1 MNVKHF
7 VQATVHNVRQFFRSM
22 ISQPNENPPNIPFQ
36 SGEAQSPFSG
46 APANPSMTIENAE
59 SSASHTE
66 QIIGVHDERELHIAE
81 AWSAPETLDGPEQS
95 LPPALSLGEIDP
107 VLPAQAEPSLNHP
120 IDKAVEPLY
129 LEICG
134 EKRHLTA
141 VLESLLFVADTP
153 VEPASLARLLNFDTN
168 TIEAGLQALAQ
179 TYTDEGRGLRLQE
192 RNGKFQL
199 VTMPA
204 AAAIIEDFL
213 NLEATTKLSG
223 PALETLAVIAYRQ
236 PITRMQIEAVR
247 GVDSAGVLRSLVQ
260 RGLAEEVGRLEV
272 AGRPILYGV
281 TDLFMQ
287 HFGLTKL
294 GELPPLESSE
304 ADTLWATTKL
314 AELSNL
320 AN

>member
-22 ISQPNENPPNIPFQ
+22 IAQSNENPPNIPFQ
-36 SGEAQSPFSG
+36 SGEAQSPFYV
-46 APANPSMTIENAE
+46 APPDPPMTLENAE

-66 QIIGVHDERELHIAE
+66 QVVVVGDEKELDTAE
-81 AWSAPETLDGPEQS
+81 GWSAPETLDGAEQS
-95 LPPALSLGEIDP
+95 LPPALSEGEIAGVP
-107 VLPAQAEPSLNHP
+107 LAPAEPQRKYPTDN
-120 IDKAVEPLY
+120 AVEPLY

-134 EKRHLTA
+134 EKRQLTA

-153 VEPASLARLLNFDTN
+153 VEPATLARLLSFGID
-168 TIEAGLQALAQ
+168 TIEVGLQALAQ
-179 TYTDEGRGLRLQE
+179 TYMDEGRGLRLQE